1 MALLKLS
8 QNVLNLVMSPANLGN
23 CNFGNLGLIPDLDSV
38 LTSETCSGEAN
49 ELVMGRTVCSDRGV
63 RHKELKRM

>member
-38 LTSETCSGEAN
+38 LTSEACPGEDN
-49 ELVMGRTVCSDRGV
+49 ELVKFRPVCSDNTG
-63 RHKELKRM
+63 ELGGLARS